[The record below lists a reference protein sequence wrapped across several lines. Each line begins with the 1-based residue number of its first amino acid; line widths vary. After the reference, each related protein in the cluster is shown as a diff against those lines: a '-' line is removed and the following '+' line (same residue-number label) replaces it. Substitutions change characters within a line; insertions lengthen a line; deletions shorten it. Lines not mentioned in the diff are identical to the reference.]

1 MKNLG
6 KVFGFVCA
14 SVLLFSC
21 TTDEQ
26 DLELQNAI
34 AESQKMEMSTMEE
47 EKEIVQDSCIALVEG
62 TPLVIIIKRD

>member
-34 AESQKMEMSTMEE
+34 AESQKIEE
-47 EKEIVQDSCIALVEG
+47 SMKEVGSLVQDSCIVLVEG
-62 TPLVIIIKRD
+62 TPIVVIKKD

>member
-6 KVFGFVCA
+6 KVFGFVCL

-34 AESQKMEMSTMEE
+34 AGSQKIEMSTMEE
-47 EKEIVQDSCIALVEG
+47 EKEIVKDTCIMLVEG
-62 TPLVIIIKRD
+62 NPLVVVKRD

>member
-34 AESQKMEMSTMEE
+34 AESQKIEE
-47 EKEIVQDSCIALVEG
+47 SMKAVGSVVQDSLITLVEG
-62 TPLVIIIKRD
+62 NPLVVVKRD

>member
-6 KVFGFVCA
+6 KVFGFVCL

-34 AESQKMEMSTMEE
+34 AESQKIEE
-47 EKEIVQDSCIALVEG
+47 SMKEVGSVVQDSSVVMVQG
-62 TPLVIIIKRD
+62 TPIVVIKKD

>member
-6 KVFGFVCA
+6 KVFGFVCL

-34 AESQKMEMSTMEE
+34 AGSQKMEMSTMEE

-62 TPLVIIIKRD
+62 TPVIIAKKD

>member
-34 AESQKMEMSTMEE
+34 AESQKIEMSTMEE
-47 EKEIVQDSCIALVEG
+47 EKEIVKDSCIMLVEG
-62 TPLVIIIKRD
+62 TPIVVIKKD

>member
-6 KVFGFVCA
+6 KVFGFVCL

-34 AESQKMEMSTMEE
+34 AESQKIEE
-47 EKEIVQDSCIALVEG
+47 
-62 TPLVIIIKRD
+62 

>member
-26 DLELQNAI
+26 DLELQNAT
-34 AESQKMEMSTMEE
+34 AVSQKIEMSTMEE
-47 EKEIVQDSCIALVEG
+47 EKEIVKDTCIMLVEG
-62 TPLVIIIKRD
+62 TPIVVIKKD